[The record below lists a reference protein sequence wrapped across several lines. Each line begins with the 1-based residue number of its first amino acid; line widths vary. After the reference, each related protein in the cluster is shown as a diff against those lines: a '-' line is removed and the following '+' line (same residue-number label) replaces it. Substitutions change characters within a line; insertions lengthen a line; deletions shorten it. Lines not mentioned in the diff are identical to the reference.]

1 MSEFI
6 EVLIHGQ
13 LLRLR
18 TDSGSEAD
26 YIREVASYVDEV
38 MKGLSHQSSGVSHD
52 RIAVMAAVRI
62 ADRLFQQ
69 RKSVEDGVK
78 SFEENVGRLIES
90 SDQFMKG

>member
-1 MSEFI
+1 MSDFI

-18 TDSGSEAD
+18 TDSSAD
-26 YIREVASYVDEV
+26 AEYIREVASYVDDV
-38 MKGLSHQSSGVSHD
+38 MKGLSRQSSGVSYD
-52 RIAVMAAVRI
+52 RLAVMAAVRI

-69 RKSVEDGVK
+69 RKSVVDGVK
-78 SFEENVGRLIES
+78 SFEESVGRLIES

>member
-13 LLRLR
+13 LLKLR
-18 TDSGSEAD
+18 SGSGSESE

-38 MKGLSHQSSGVSHD
+38 MKEISKSSSGVSRD
-52 RIAVMAAVRI
+52 RVAVMAAVRI
-62 ADRLFQQ
+62 ADSLFQQ
-69 RKSVEDGVK
+69 RQSVADGVK

-90 SDQFMKG
+90 SDQFMRG

>member
-18 TDSGSEAD
+18 AGSGTESD
-26 YIREVASYVDEV
+26 YIREVASYVDGV
-38 MKGLSHQSSGVSHD
+38 MKEISKSSSGLTHD
-52 RIAVMAAVRI
+52 RVAVMAAVRI
-62 ADRLFQQ
+62 ADQLFQQ
-69 RKSVEDGVK
+69 RQSVEDGVK

-90 SDQFMKG
+90 SDQFMRG